1 MANRIVLNETSYF
14 GWGAREV
21 LPEEIKKRKFKKALF
36 VTDQMLLSVGI
47 AKKVIDLLDIE
58 IEKLKNTLMRDV
70 SLQDREIFI
79 NTLKTIITNTKAIA

>member
-36 VTDQMLLSVGI
+36 VTDQMMILNQIQL
-47 AKKVIDLLDIE
+47 
-58 IEKLKNTLMRDV
+58 
-70 SLQDREIFI
+70 
-79 NTLKTIITNTKAIA
+79 